1 MKCIPRS
8 ARQITTVATLALT
21 TWFASAACVKPMN
34 VSIDDMFHEI
44 KYDEVGA
51 LNKYH
56 GQLLRVTGRVSN
68 KGLKTRSEVV
78 GEIEGG
84 GWHRTVTVT
93 TKSSQ
98 IPFVVLSGASEAQG
112 EVICYFDTPSDVAG
126 LAEGEWVVLEG
137 TVSRVKSRG
146 DLSLVHMV
154 ECESAE
160 STGSAESTES
170 EKGNGW
176 SLD

>member
-8 ARQITTVATLALT
+8 ARQLASVATFALAT
-21 TWFASAACVKPMN
+21 SFASAACVKPMN
-34 VSIDDMFHEI
+34 VSIDEMFHEI

-56 GQLLRVTGRVSN
+56 GQLVRVTGRVSN

-78 GEIEGG
+78 GEVEGG

-98 IPFVVLSGASEAQG
+98 IPFVVLSADSEAQG

-126 LAEGEWVVLEG
+126 VTEGEWAVLEG

-146 DLSLVHMV
+146 ELSLVHMV

-160 STGSAESTES
+160 STGS

>member
-1 MKCIPRS
+1 
-8 ARQITTVATLALT
+8 
-21 TWFASAACVKPMN
+21 MN
-34 VSIDDMFHEI
+34 VSIDEMFHEI
-44 KYDEVGA
+44 RYDEVGA

-56 GQLLRVTGRVSN
+56 GQLVRVTGRVSH

-98 IPFVVLSGASEAQG
+98 IPFVVLSADSEAQG
-112 EVICYFDTPSDVAG
+112 EVICYFETPSDVA
-126 LAEGEWVVLEG
+126 AVTEGEWAVLEG

-146 DLSLVHMV
+146 ELSLVHMV
-154 ECESAE
+154 ECKSGEPTESAE
-160 STGSAESTES
+160 SAQS
-170 EKGNGW
+170 EKGNSW